1 MASKERPVV
10 GLGVMEYAGKYSNA
24 TPNDNTYDNYLNSLI
39 ALVTR
44 LLSRGYDIRLLIGD
58 LGNVRAKQKFKDLL
72 TERLFAQDEERIIDE
87 PMTSVEDVLSHIA
100 ATDIVVATRFHNVLF
115 ASICNKPVISISF
128 HHKCGSLMSAMG
140 LSDYCLNIDD
150 LKAESL
156 IEKCGDLETN
166 ANNVKLL
173 IAERAR
179 EFRKALVEQYK
190 LIFGDDM

>member
-1 MASKERPVV
+1 MV
-10 GLGVMEYAGKYSNA
+10 GLGVMEYAGKHSNA
-24 TPNDNTYDNYLNSLI
+24 THATPFDNTYNSYLNSLI
-39 ALVTR
+39 TLVTW
-44 LLSRGYDIRLLIGD
+44 LLSRDYDIRLLIGD
-58 LGNVRAKQKFKDLL
+58 LGDVRAKQKFKDLL
-72 TERLFAQDEERIIDE
+72 RERLSAQDEERIIDE

-115 ASICNKPVISISF
+115 ALICNKPVMSISF
-128 HHKCGSLMSAMG
+128 HHKCESLMSEMG

-166 ANNVKLL
+166 ANNVKQL
-173 IAERAR
+173 IAEKAR
-179 EFRKALVEQYK
+179 EFRKALDEQYK